1 MGMPSATTTTQVKG
15 SLTIVD
21 NHHHSGRKTGKKEKK
36 EYERERQRNKYE
48 IDHNENS
55 QTKGGGSG
63 PLFNVQAWGKRSG
76 SKVNFLASAAAAA
89 AAFLGPSPRDASHCL
104 EFDTQVAELAS
115 HSYIHTV
122 VLEG

>member
-1 MGMPSATTTTQVKG
+1 MKG
-15 SLTIVD
+15 SFDDRGQPPPLWSE
-21 NHHHSGRKTGKKEKK
+21 NGKKEKK

-76 SKVNFLASAAAAA
+76 SKVNLLASAAASAAA

>member
-1 MGMPSATTTTQVKG
+1 M
-15 SLTIVD
+15 
-21 NHHHSGRKTGKKEKK
+21 
-36 EYERERQRNKYE
+36 
-48 IDHNENS
+48 
-55 QTKGGGSG
+55 
-63 PLFNVQAWGKRSG
+63 QAWGKRSG
-76 SKVNFLASAAAAA
+76 SKVNLLASAAASAAAA